1 MYDFLNNVDM
11 GLRSLLTVRPAGKQC
26 GWSEWR
32 GRAASESCFNHW
44 DKFLK
49 SEAVLR
55 FPHPA
60 SRGCYE
66 IRAQWKGKQRK
77 GQKGLIP
84 SPLTSSVRP
93 SPPSSPRGNARV
105 GSRQIQQLNHD
116 LKNSISRNPHLS
128 IQGIPGKTG
137 P

>member
-1 MYDFLNNVDM
+1 MKYGHSGKESNAK
-11 GLRSLLTVRPAGKQC
+11 VR
-26 GWSEWR
+26 
-32 GRAASESCFNHW
+32 RA
-44 DKFLK
+44 
-49 SEAVLR
+49 
-55 FPHPA
+55 
-60 SRGCYE
+60 
-66 IRAQWKGKQRK
+66 
-77 GQKGLIP
+77 IP

-105 GSRQIQQLNHD
+105 GRRQIQQLSHD